1 MPLSV
6 APSQEKAIAKVFRD
20 FMNRRLDKR
29 EDKIKKVA
37 GALITTVPS
46 FENNASLNLLLYQAS
61 QFHIDVVIHRAEE
74 FVFILHGR
82 GKIEICDFDEIP
94 TLPELQSKDTLY
106 IFDPAGGSSNAVESI
121 AYTVTASSK
130 KQPHY
135 NNLKNAM
142 YQRALWVDS
151 VYVEYEE
158 FVSTYYSR
166 ETED

>member
-1 MPLSV
+1 
-6 APSQEKAIAKVFRD
+6 
-20 FMNRRLDKR
+20 MNHRLDKR
-29 EDKIKKVA
+29 DDNIKKAA
-37 GALITTVPS
+37 GALITAVPS

-61 QFHIDVVIHRAEE
+61 QFHVDVVIHRAEA

-135 NNLKNAM
+135 YNLEKAM
-142 YQRALWVDS
+142 FQRDLSVDC
-151 VYVEYEE
+151 VYVEDTR
-158 FVSTYYSR
+158 FVATYYSR
-166 ETED
+166 ETEN